1 MNDLDLLVELFAK
14 AGKPVVEQAAL
25 KKKKKKEDEIVIS
38 APSFVVDASWM
49 NDASAVN
56 RTALERL
63 LKEMARSGISRE
75 FSLSNFA
82 DFIKKLNEAL
92 ADTSGTTG
100 ERLARLNIIRVVHNL
115 AQTKQGRQSAAG
127 FGFENFLALFYKG
140 NAMDPSPP
148 KNSEINEKKKA
159 PPRKRDN
166 IADVSFGDAGQA
178 SIKFLSE
185 KNPTVVGS
193 IPNLLHTI
201 EEHGYI
207 DYIVGVKGE
216 NSVQFKYTRIT
227 SKDLMEQSPDGETQ
241 TPDEILQDILSDE
254 EREEFE
260 SLGPRSRIKFM
271 KNIQGRVDFK
281 KLSGKSGKLVQ
292 QWMRYNQREKQTP
305 EADRNNLRVPK
316 ESQMSFSLKQLNFR
330 DIGTLNTKDALPA
343 VNKILETLND
353 DFKDLLTNLQELSER
368 VSELTYSDQS
378 KRKSKAAQAATK
390 AGDTKKSAE
399 KI

>member
-1 MNDLDLLVELFAK
+1 MNDLDILVELFAK
-14 AGKPVVEQAAL
+14 AGNPVIEQAKI
-25 KKKKKKEDEIVIS
+25 KKRQGDKIVIS

-49 NDASAVN
+49 NDDKSAFN
-56 RTALERL
+56 RTALEKL
-63 LKEMARSGISRE
+63 LKEMARTGISRE

-82 DFIKKLNEAL
+82 DFINKLNEAL

-140 NAMDPSPP
+140 KAIDPSPP
-148 KNSEINEKKKA
+148 KKDEINERVKA
-159 PPRKRDN
+159 AQRKRDN

-185 KNPTVVGS
+185 KNPVVVGS
-193 IPNLLHTI
+193 IPNLLDTI
-201 EEHGYI
+201 ERHGYI
-207 DYIVGVKGE
+207 DYIVGVKGA
-216 NSVQFKYTRIT
+216 NSVQFKHTRIT
-227 SKDLMEQSPDGETQ
+227 SKDLVEQSPDGETE

-254 EREEFE
+254 EREQFA
-260 SLGPRSRIKFM
+260 SLGPIQKKNFM
-271 KNIQGRVDFK
+271 KDIKGRVDFK

-305 EADRNNLRVPK
+305 EADRDKLRAPK

-330 DIGTLNTKDALPA
+330 DIGTLNTKGALPA

-378 KRKSKAAQAATK
+378 KRKSKAKQAATK

>member
-14 AGKPVVEQAAL
+14 AGKPVVEQAGI
-25 KKKKKKEDEIVIS
+25 KKKKGDKIVIS

-49 NDASAVN
+49 SDDKSAFN
-56 RTALERL
+56 RTALEKL
-63 LKEMARSGISRE
+63 LKEMERTGISRE

-140 NAMDPSPP
+140 KAIDPNPP
-148 KNSEINEKKKA
+148 KKDEINERVKA
-159 PPRKRDN
+159 AQRKRDN

-185 KNPTVVGS
+185 KNPVVVGS
-193 IPNLLHTI
+193 IPNLLDTI
-201 EEHGYI
+201 ERHGYI
-207 DYIVGVKGE
+207 DYIVGVKGT
-216 NSVQFKYTRIT
+216 NSVQFKHTRIT
-227 SKDLMEQSPDGETQ
+227 SKDLVEQSPDGETE

-254 EREEFE
+254 ERERFAR
-260 SLGPRSRIKFM
+260 LGPRSREKFM
-271 KNIQGRVDFK
+271 KSIQGRVDFK

-292 QWMRYNQREKQTP
+292 QWMRYNQRQKSGVEN
-305 EADRNNLRVPK
+305 ARAPK
-316 ESQMSFSLKQLNFR
+316 DSQMSFSLKQLNFR
-330 DIGTLNTKDALPA
+330 DIGTLNTDGSLKA
-343 VNKILETLND
+343 VNKILETLNN
-353 DFKDLLTNLQELSER
+353 DFKDLLSNLQELSER

-378 KRKSKAAQAATK
+378 KRKSKAKQAATK
-390 AGDTKKSAE
+390 AGETKKSAE
-399 KI
+399 EIQ

>member
-1 MNDLDLLVELFAK
+1 MSDLDLLVEMFAK
-14 AGKPVVEQAAL
+14 VGRPVVEQAGI
-25 KKKKKKEDEIVIS
+25 KKKKGNEIVIS

-49 NDASAVN
+49 NDDKSAFN
-56 RTALERL
+56 RTALEKL
-63 LKEMARSGISRE
+63 LKEMERTGISRE

-82 DFIKKLNEAL
+82 DFIKELNKAL

-140 NAMDPSPP
+140 EAIDPNPP
-148 KNSEINEKKKA
+148 KNDEINERKETA
-159 PPRKRDN
+159 PRKRDN

-185 KNPTVVGS
+185 KSPVVVGS
-193 IPNLLHTI
+193 IPNLLYTI
-201 EEHGYI
+201 EKHGYI

-216 NSVQFKYTRIT
+216 NSVQFKHTRIT
-227 SKDLMEQSPDGETQ
+227 SKDLVQQSPDGEQ
-241 TPDEILQDILSDE
+241 TTDEILQDILSDE
-254 EREEFE
+254 EMEQFL
-260 SLGPRSRIKFM
+260 SLGPIQKTKFM
-271 KNIQGRVDFK
+271 KDIKGRVDFK

-292 QWMRYNQREKQTP
+292 QWMRYNQQKKSGVGNAR
-305 EADRNNLRVPK
+305 APK

-330 DIGTLNTKDALPA
+330 DIGTLNTKGALPA

-353 DFKDLLTNLQELSER
+353 DFKDLLSNLQELSER
-368 VSELTYSDQS
+368 VSELTYSDLS
-378 KRKSKAAQAATK
+378 KRKSKAKQAATK

>member
-1 MNDLDLLVELFAK
+1 MNDLDILVELFAK
-14 AGKPVVEQAAL
+14 AGNPVIEQA
-25 KKKKKKEDEIVIS
+25 KIEKKEGDKIVIS

-49 NDASAVN
+49 NDDKSAFN
-56 RTALERL
+56 RTALEKL
-63 LKEMARSGISRE
+63 LKEMERTGISRE

-82 DFIKKLNEAL
+82 DFIKELNKAL

-140 NAMDPSPP
+140 EAIDPNPP
-148 KNSEINEKKKA
+148 KNDEINERKKTA
-159 PPRKRDN
+159 PRKRDN

-185 KNPTVVGS
+185 KNPVVVGS
-193 IPNLLHTI
+193 IPNLLYTI
-201 EEHGYI
+201 EERGYI
-207 DYIVGVKGE
+207 DYIVGVKGA
-216 NSVQFKYTRIT
+216 NSVQFKHTRIT
-227 SKDLMEQSPDGETQ
+227 SKDLVEQSPDGETQ

-254 EREEFE
+254 EREQFA
-260 SLGPRSRIKFM
+260 SLGPIQKTKFM
-271 KNIQGRVDFK
+271 KDIKGRVDFK

-292 QWMRYNQREKQTP
+292 QWIRYNQREKSGV
-305 EADRNNLRVPK
+305 ENARAPK

-330 DIGTLNTKDALPA
+330 DIGTLNTEGALSA

-378 KRKSKAAQAATK
+378 KRKSKAKQAATK